1 MQLQFLIN
9 RKNVKNEPKD
19 DFSACEEFFL
29 LVVVGHILCAAMKEL
44 QMSSLEDDPQSC
56 MIPENV
62 SELSTEERN
71 EILNNIAEN
80 LVNELVNLS
89 PTFQVKKE
97 QPKPDED
104 HVFEYA
110 RELVSLGLLYMNYRD
125 AIREGDGL
133 RVLLVWKFMLPIF
146 RATSRWNYSIE
157 AFHTLANV
165 KLLPPR
171 QAHQAIWS
179 RFVNLRNKPA
189 SNIPCDLHNEHLNR
203 LCKGCVK
210 RLGANKNDK
219 AISRYSKCL
228 GPLCTVVSNFDS
240 VHGYHR
246 TSTSHTDPSSA
257 KDRDMIIKEL
267 IENAKVFNITANR
280 CHKSF
285 PKFRTNLIK
294 KIDLKDFKKWLQK
307 QAKGRSADISD
318 N

>member
-19 DFSACEEFFL
+19 DFSACEKFFL

-80 LVNELVNLS
+80 LVNELVDLS

-146 RATSRWNYSIE
+146 RATSRWNI
-157 AFHTLANV
+157 
-165 KLLPPR
+165 LLK
-171 QAHQAIWS
+171 HFI
-179 RFVNLRNKPA
+179 L
-189 SNIPCDLHNEHLNR
+189 
-203 LCKGCVK
+203 
-210 RLGANKNDK
+210 
-219 AISRYSKCL
+219 
-228 GPLCTVVSNFDS
+228 
-240 VHGYHR
+240 
-246 TSTSHTDPSSA
+246 
-257 KDRDMIIKEL
+257 
-267 IENAKVFNITANR
+267 
-280 CHKSF
+280 
-285 PKFRTNLIK
+285 
-294 KIDLKDFKKWLQK
+294 
-307 QAKGRSADISD
+307 
-318 N
+318 